1 MWLTAAQQSRLSR
14 GERRSSAGCTKE
26 HEMTLKRTLLA
37 GIGDPSRSGP
47 ASDHRFG

>member
-1 MWLTAAQQSRLSR
+1 
-14 GERRSSAGCTKE
+14 
-26 HEMTLKRTLLA
+26 MTLKRTLLA